1 MTVEYV
7 NDEPFR
13 IDTILISTQHSENV
27 DIEIL
32 QKDILKKVIMPI
44 VKEDM
49 IDVETKFYINPTG
62 RFVLGGAIADTGLTG
77 RKIIVDTY
85 GGVAHHGGGAFSG
98 KDGTKV
104 EISIIYVKTYCKKC
118 CC

>member
-1 MTVEYV
+1 M
-7 NDEPFR
+7 
-13 IDTILISTQHSENV
+13 

-85 GGVAHHGGGAFSG
+85 GGVAHHGGGAYDFFIVLGCRDSNTSVQILSKAKKFG
-98 KDGTKV
+98 RKV
-104 EISIIYVKTYCKKC
+104 RWTFRY
-118 CC
+118 